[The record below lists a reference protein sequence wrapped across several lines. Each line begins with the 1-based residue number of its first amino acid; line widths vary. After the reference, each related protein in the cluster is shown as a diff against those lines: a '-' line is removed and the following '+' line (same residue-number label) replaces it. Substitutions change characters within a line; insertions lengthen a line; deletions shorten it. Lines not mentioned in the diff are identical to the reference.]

1 MLLRPCRVNDVEL
14 HRAVRERRLNTELK
28 RKRRQAPARKRAETK
43 LLFDIER
50 MTEEQRVALANVLEK
65 MLEERK

>member
-1 MLLRPCRVNDVEL
+1 MLMRPCKVDDVDL
-14 HRAVRERRLNTELK
+14 HRSVRERRLNAELK
-28 RKRRQAPARKRAETK
+28 RKRRQAPARKRTETK
-43 LLFDIER
+43 LLFDIEK